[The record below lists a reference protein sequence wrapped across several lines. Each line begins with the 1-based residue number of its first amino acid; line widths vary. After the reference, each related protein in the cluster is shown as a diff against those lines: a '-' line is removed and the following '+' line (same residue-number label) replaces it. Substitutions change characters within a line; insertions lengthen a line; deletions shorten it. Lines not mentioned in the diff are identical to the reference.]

1 MKAQNTNYVVITP
14 VRDEEEHLES
24 TIQSMIHQTVLPK
37 EWVIV
42 DDGSKDGTG
51 KIIDDYADRYPW
63 IKAVHRKDRGFR
75 KAGGGVVDAF
85 NDGYRA
91 FDVL

>member
-24 TIQSMIHQTVLPK
+24 TIQSMIGQTVLPK

-51 KIIDDYADRYPW
+51 KIIDDYSSSLSMDQGRASQRPRVS
-63 IKAVHRKDRGFR
+63 KGRRRGC
-75 KAGGGVVDAF
+75 
-85 NDGYRA
+85 
-91 FDVL
+91 